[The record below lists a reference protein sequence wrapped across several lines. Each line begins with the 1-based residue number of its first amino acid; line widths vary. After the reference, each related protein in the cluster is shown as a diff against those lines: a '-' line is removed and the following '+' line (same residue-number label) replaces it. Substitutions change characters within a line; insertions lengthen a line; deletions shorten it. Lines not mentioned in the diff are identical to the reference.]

1 MSSYLRP
8 RRGKK
13 STAIA
18 QLTSSNPLKRGE
30 IFFEV
35 PDEGVG
41 TGAGKIKMGDG
52 VTAYADLPYF
62 SDVEEVGTELTQAQ
76 YNALTP
82 EQKANGTYWIT
93 DASGGNVVIDTALD
107 ATSNNA
113 IANKPVAEAI
123 TQLNNDLAINKID
136 DISNLLAS
144 TMSISSN
151 YRQSIAKFHN
161 IMITDLVLTGTVS
174 PGGTILTLPEGYRPL
189 SQIGVVGLD
198 ASIAKGVNITPNGD
212 VYSDSGITNGLRLNA
227 VVMLS

>member
-123 TQLNNDLAINKID
+123 TQLNNDLAIHYNTKI
-136 DISNLLAS
+136 
-144 TMSISSN
+144 
-151 YRQSIAKFHN
+151 
-161 IMITDLVLTGTVS
+161 
-174 PGGTILTLPEGYRPL
+174 TI
-189 SQIGVVGLD
+189 
-198 ASIAKGVNITPNGD
+198 NNGD
-212 VYSDSGITNGLRLNA
+212 YNGNVYIPNYISTWGGKFLLHAVPSASSVTIGANTYKVFVCSLTNNSFKVILVNNSNNT
-227 VVMLS
+227 VVPYSPNYSSELTFNLYYNKAKYINDNP

>member
-35 PDEGVG
+35 PDDGVG

-62 SDVEEVGTELTQAQ
+62 SEGGSGDVGTVLTQAE
-76 YNALTP
+76 YDALTP
-82 EQKANGTYWIT
+82 EQQANGTYWIS
-93 DASGGNVVIDTALD
+93 DASGGSVVIDNALD
-107 ATSNNA
+107 TTSLNA

-123 TQLNNDLAINKID
+123 TQLNNDLTDKVDHFSSGNYQPVTGLSYDATNKKLGLKVNGAD
-136 DISNLLAS
+136 
-144 TMSISSN
+144 
-151 YRQSIAKFHN
+151 
-161 IMITDLVLTGTVS
+161 TVIPFS
-174 PGGTILTLPEGYRPL
+174 R
-189 SQIGVVGLD
+189 
-198 ASIAKGVNITPNGD
+198 
-212 VYSDSGITNGLRLNA
+212 
-227 VVMLS
+227 